1 MTSEANNLKHRMFN
15 LIQRAPMMLPS
26 ALGVICLVTFML
38 ASMGYADHFFE
49 NDMINLMMS
58 AFFNIAN
65 IILIFLIFLASYH
78 SYLSAKSTR
87 CFILSI
93 AFLFL
98 GCLNVF
104 LYIYNLYGYMLSG
117 AFELVHVHIYVLER
131 LIMALVLY
139 IISFISIEKT
149 NEFSDKT
156 LIFILPIISLIFVV
170 LIASVANLISNIISI
185 ESLVIVVNGFELL
198 IGIVYL
204 AAFYRKHKRY
214 VYNKHPAMLLMSC
227 AFVILVMS
235 QIVFFI
241 QYDIPIIEYILNS
254 AFRMMGLIFVL
265 EAVAV
270 YETASGSTDIKTQ
283 EDQLKLYAERLD
295 VVIEK
300 RTQKMQDETN
310 QFISELEYAK
320 LIQQSLL
327 PQKKMHFKNGTNFI
341 NEYFPCERLSGDFYD
356 IYKIDEDNIAMYIL
370 DVSGHGISAALM
382 TMFCN
387 NYIKSTE
394 RLIKRYRGLKPH
406 RNLKHFYDEF
416 NKMNFPEEMHMVIFF
431 ASYNVVTKVLT
442 YCSGGMNCEP
452 IIFRKNASFELLD
465 KSIGFPICKLS
476 EFFQPEFSSQKIM
489 LEEGDKVIFY
499 TDGLVDKLKNNIIDS
514 EELIELFVN
523 NSSYSSKEINELLVS
538 KINPYKDSLDDD
550 ISYFIMEI

>member
-1 MTSEANNLKHRMFN
+1 MNNKLSHVKNKIPFLLPTTLCVMIFIALITLSIGYSDIIFANITTN
-15 LIQRAPMMLPS
+15 I
-26 ALGVICLVTFML
+26 I
-38 ASMGYADHFFE
+38 MG
-49 NDMINLMMS
+49 
-58 AFFNIAN
+58 AFFNLAN
-65 IILIFLIFLASYH
+65 IILVFLVFLSSYN
-78 SYLSAKSTR
+78 SYLATKSTR
-87 CFILSI
+87 YFFLSI
-93 AFLFL
+93 VFLFL

-104 LYIYNLYGYMLSG
+104 LYIYNLYEYMIIGDFLPSNVNLY
-117 AFELVHVHIYVLER
+117 ALER
-131 LIMALVLY
+131 IIMSVTLYFSIIIDRERITEFNNRILV
-139 IISFISIEKT
+139 
-149 NEFSDKT
+149 
-156 LIFILPIISLIFVV
+156 FILPMISLIFVILIALSINFLSEILSSEILSALNMALEV
-170 LIASVANLISNIISI
+170 LIVIIYLYSLVKIYKQYQIIKQANLNIMACALTVFIISQ
-185 ESLVIVVNGFELL
+185 V
-198 IGIVYL
+198 
-204 AAFYRKHKRY
+204 
-214 VYNKHPAMLLMSC
+214 
-227 AFVILVMS
+227 
-235 QIVFFI
+235 VFFI
-241 QYDIPIIEYILNS
+241 KYDALLVEYILNS
-254 AFRMMGLIFVL
+254 GFRMIALIFFL
-265 EAVAV
+265 EYVIISN
-270 YETASGSTDIKTQ
+270 ASMSFVNNKSH
-283 EDQLKLYAERLD
+283 EDQLKLYAEKLD

-300 RTQKMQDETN
+300 RTQKIQDETN

-327 PQKKMHFKNGTNFI
+327 PQKRMQFKNSTNFLS
-341 NEYFPCERLSGDFYD
+341 EYFPCERLSGDFYD

-416 NKMNFPEEMHMVIFF
+416 NTMNFPEEMHMVIFF

-452 IIFRKNASFELLD
+452 IIFKKNGSFELLD

-476 EFFQPEFSSQKIM
+476 EFFQPDYFSEKII

-514 EELIELFVN
+514 EELIEIFIN
-523 NSSYSSKEINELLVS
+523 NSASSAKEINEILVS
-538 KINPYKDSLDDD
+538 KINPFADDLDDD

>member
-1 MTSEANNLKHRMFN
+1 MSNESKSMKYRLIN
-15 LIQRAPMMLPS
+15 LIQNAPVMIPTS
-26 ALGVICLVTFML
+26 FGVICLVMFIT
-38 ASMGYADHFFE
+38 ASLGYADYYFKNE
-49 NDMINLMMS
+49 MINYTMS
-58 AFFNIAN
+58 AFFNVAN
-65 IILIFLIFLASYH
+65 IILIFLVFLASYH
-78 SYLSAKSTR
+78 SYLAMKSTR
-87 CFILSI
+87 YFVLSI
-93 AFLFL
+93 SFLFL

-104 LYIYNLYGYMLSG
+104 MYIYNLYGFMQSG
-117 AFELVHVHIYVLER
+117 SFGLVHVNIYVLER
-131 LIMALVLY
+131 LIMALVIY
-139 IISFISIEKT
+139 VVAVMD
-149 NEFSDKT
+149 SDKT
-156 LIFILPIISLIFVV
+156 TELSNKSLIFVLPIISLIFVMLIANLAVTIIPFDNLKFIVLRIEIGIGLIYLVAFYKMLRIYILNKHQKV
-170 LIASVANLISNIISI
+170 LIMTS
-185 ESLVIVVNGFELL
+185 SLAIFVV
-198 IGIVYL
+198 
-204 AAFYRKHKRY
+204 
-214 VYNKHPAMLLMSC
+214 
-227 AFVILVMS
+227 S
-235 QIVFFI
+235 QVVFFVNYNFSI
-241 QYDIPIIEYILNS
+241 MDYILNS
-254 AFRMMGLIFVL
+254 AFRMIALILVL
-265 EAVAV
+265 ESIMLYDANR
-270 YETASGSTDIKTQ
+270 GSTDIKTQ
-283 EDQLKLYAERLD
+283 ENQLKLYADRLD

-300 RTQKMQDETN
+300 RTQKMQAETN

-327 PQKKMHFKNGTNFI
+327 PQKKMHFKNGTIFLS
-341 NEYFPCERLSGDFYD
+341 EYFPCERLSGDFYD

-452 IIFRKNASFELLD
+452 IIFKKNGSFELLD
-465 KSIGFPICKLS
+465 KSVGFPICKLS
-476 EFFQPEFSSQKIM
+476 EFFQPDFSSEKIV

-499 TDGLVDKLKNNIIDS
+499 TDGLVDKLKNKIIDN
-514 EELIELFVN
+514 EELIELFIN

-538 KINPYKDSLDDD
+538 KINPYKDILDDD